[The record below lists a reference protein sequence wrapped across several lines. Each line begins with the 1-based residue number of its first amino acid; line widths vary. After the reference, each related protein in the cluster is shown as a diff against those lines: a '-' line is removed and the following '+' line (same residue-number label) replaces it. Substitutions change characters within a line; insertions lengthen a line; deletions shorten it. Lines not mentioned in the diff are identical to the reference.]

1 MALIRPIPSA
11 SAEMKEM
18 LNIYMH
24 VGTGSG
30 YYFTNGSTPTTTSDP
45 SVITTASEYLTVS
58 STSIVAKVACKAR
71 VLLTNVSGSSSTYTE
86 ADYAA
91 GATIAT
97 IPSTSGSFTIGTVE
111 VI

>member
-1 MALIRPIPSA
+1 MALVRPIPSA

-24 VGTGSG
+24 IGTGSG
-30 YYFTNGSTPTTTSDP
+30 FYFTNGGTPTSSSDT
-45 SVITTASEYLTVS
+45 SVITNASEYLTVS
-58 STSIVAKVACKAR
+58 NTSIVAKKACKAR
-71 VLLTNVSGSSSTYTE
+71 VLLTNVSSSSSTYTE

-91 GATIAT
+91 GATIAN